1 MCSAVWEDCAV
12 CVCLM
17 AVLVNDLVSS
27 VLIPLSSADEPNQ
40 TFQLLL
46 VAQLNLRRRSPSKPV
61 EGGLASAYLWP
72 PTLNI
77 KKKVVE

>member
-1 MCSAVWEDCAV
+1 MAEPATDSAVLFERLPSV
-12 CVCLM
+12 F
-17 AVLVNDLVSS
+17 VSDGGDG
-27 VLIPLSSADEPNQ
+27 SSADEPNQ

-61 EGGLASAYLWP
+61 EGGLASAHLWP
-72 PTLNI
+72 PTLNN